1 MINNGIFRPKRLP
14 TATRRVKSTSKP
26 SIDSLMFNK
35 INKQSVI
42 CDSQYFQT
50 SRKTTRPQTSLQLP
64 NKESLFELPQYSN
77 DEETKESK
85 NKDVYYHTKMKLFAK
100 KYSTTM
106 PTHMSTQQS
115 IIKSQPLIQTITK
128 RTTKTNNSL
137 TKSITK
143 KQTIEV
149 VNQQQILQPTTMN
162 INQLFSQIQQI
173 RQEPRLLQ
181 CNLDNIKT
189 TKKILQINLEE
200 IKALYDELAHLDVKF
215 MKMTADTEVFIHNL
229 YADKNKFL
237 KIKDNVLTEH
247 QLQFLTDQLKIK
259 RELLEQGQSFDSINF
274 DEIDKIVQKLIFFER
289 FTKSTRINLV
299 KLGQYIEVPPGEYV
313 FHQGDFGD
321 NLFVILSG
329 SVVVKIEKKFN
340 QFGPIIEQVVSSLY
354 DGQHFGELAMMETTQ
369 KGSEEVLE
377 EKLENINIKS
387 LKEVKEQLI
396 KQQLQDLGQQDEAF
410 QKQKIKEL
418 QRQNT
423 NIINLVKEDNIKEKH
438 YIMNLANNDE
448 LGQSSG
454 LTKSNNI
461 QYKKVDKVQQ
471 RKASIQASETCHLL
485 AISREN
491 FKNILMV
498 LMQDELEQKI
508 KMLKSLRFFKQ
519 IQPFVLIP
527 LANQLIP
534 QRFHLDEVLVKEGD
548 ILEYMYIIYKGSC
561 NKELNYQNIFEKKK
575 QNRKSYRYYQEH
587 PKKVIHNEPQ
597 DYLSCLTQDGDITYK
612 IPDYA
617 VCNNNNG
624 YIQYQKSYI
633 YKKLYPGDIIF
644 GRVLTGL
651 RLEGDKGTDRARMTV
666 VSSSSTTIVY
676 KISLKLIQ
684 FCPEFLIEHLTNQLL
699 VYKEVDLIEKSEL
712 NQEIRQIYSKNSNI
726 MKDQAQLLSDIEEK
740 QRKLD
745 LQEYYKRN
753 KLRKPQNEK
762 KQDLLNLEWELF
774 KEKVMVQQLLYNKV
788 SN

>member
-1 MINNGIFRPKRLP
+1 MEDLDQEDYQQQQKD
-14 TATRRVKSTSKP
+14 
-26 SIDSLMFNK
+26 IDSLMFNN
-35 INKQSVI
+35 INKQSI
-42 CDSQYFQT
+42 ISDSQFFKT
-50 SRKTTRPQTSLQLP
+50 SRKTTRPQTALQLP
-64 NKESLFELPQYSN
+64 NKEILFELPLYSN
-77 DEETKESK
+77 DEEIKDSK

-115 IIKSQPLIQTITK
+115 IIKSQPLIQSITK
-128 RTTKTNNSL
+128 RTTKTNNSVS
-137 TKSITK
+137 KPVM
-143 KQTIEV
+143 EV
-149 VNQQQILQPTTMN
+149 VNQQQVLQPTIMN

-173 RQEPRLLQ
+173 RQEPQLMQ
-181 CNLDNIKT
+181 CSLDNHKT
-189 TKKILQINLEE
+189 AKKILQINPEE
-200 IKALYDELAHLDVKF
+200 IKTLYEELAHLDVKF
-215 MKMTADTEVFIHNL
+215 MKMTADTEAFIHNL

-237 KIKDNVLTEH
+237 KIKENVLTEH
-247 QLQFLTDQLKIK
+247 QLIFLIDQLKIK
-259 RELLEQGQSFDSINF
+259 RELLEQGQPFDSINF
-274 DEIDKIVQKLIFFER
+274 DEIDKIVSKLIFFER

-340 QFGPIIEQVVSSLY
+340 RFGPVIEQVVSSLY

-369 KGSEEVLE
+369 KGAEEVLE
-377 EKLENINIKS
+377 EKLENINVKS

-396 KQQLQDLGQQDEAF
+396 KQQLQDLGQQDEAL

-418 QRQNT
+418 QKQNT
-423 NIINLVKEDNIKEKH
+423 NIINLVKTDNVKEKH
-438 YIMNLANNDE
+438 YVMNLANDDE
-448 LGQSSG
+448 DG
-454 LTKSNNI
+454 LSKSNNI
-461 QYKKVDKVQQ
+461 QYKKVDKTQQ

-548 ILEYMYIIYKGSC
+548 LLEYMYILYKGSC
-561 NKELNYQNIFEKKK
+561 NVIRTINTERIKLPDHLRQK
-575 QNRKSYRYYQEH
+575 QNRKSYRYFQEH
-587 PKKVIHNEPQ
+587 PIKITNNVPE

-617 VCNNNNG
+617 VCNSNNG

-633 YKKLYPGDIIF
+633 YKKLYPGDILF

-651 RLEGDKGTDRARMTV
+651 RLEGDKGIDRARMTI
-666 VSSSSTTIVY
+666 VSSSSITIVY
-676 KISLKLIQ
+676 KISLKLLQ

-699 VYKEVDLIEKSEL
+699 IYKEIDLIEPSEL
-712 NQEIRQIYSKNSNI
+712 NQEIKLIFTKNQKTA
-726 MKDQAQLLSDIEEK
+726 KDQAQLLSEIEEK

-762 KQDLLNLEWELF
+762 KQDQRNSEWEQF
-774 KEKVMVQQLLYNKV
+774 KEEVLIQQLLYNKV

>member
-1 MINNGIFRPKRLP
+1 MEFLN
-14 TATRRVKSTSKP
+14 RRDQQQQQED
-26 SIDSLMFNK
+26 IDSLIFNN
-35 INKQSVI
+35 INKQSVA
-42 CDSQYFQT
+42 CDSQFFTT
-50 SRKTTRPQTSLQLP
+50 SRKTTRPQTALQLP
-64 NKESLFELPQYSN
+64 NKDTLFELPLCSN
-77 DEETKESK
+77 DEEIKEPK
-85 NKDVYYHTKMKLFAK
+85 NKDVYFHTKMKLFAK

-115 IIKSQPLIQTITK
+115 IIKSQPLIQSATK
-128 RTTKTNNSL
+128 RTTKTNNSVA
-137 TKSITK
+137 KPVN
-143 KQTIEV
+143 KQTTIEV
-149 VNQQQILQPTTMN
+149 VNQYQVLQPTTMN

-173 RQEPRLLQ
+173 RQEPQYMQ
-181 CNLDNIKT
+181 CNLDNVSKT
-189 TKKILQINLEE
+189 QKILQINPEE
-200 IKALYDELAHLDVKF
+200 VKALYEELAHLDVKF
-215 MKMTADTEVFIHNL
+215 MKMTADTEAFIHNL

-247 QLQFLTDQLKIK
+247 QLIFLTDQLKIK
-259 RELLEQGQSFDSINF
+259 RELLEQGQPFDSINF

-329 SVVVKIEKKFN
+329 SVVVKIEKKFTQN
-340 QFGPIIEQVVSSLY
+340 GPVIEQVVSSLY

-377 EKLENINIKS
+377 EKLENINVRS
-387 LKEVKEQLI
+387 LKEVKDQLI
-396 KQQLQDLGQQDEAF
+396 QQQLQDLGQQDEAL

-423 NIINLVKEDNIKEKH
+423 NIINLVKEDTVKEKH
-438 YIMNLANNDE
+438 YIMNLANDDDE
-448 LGQSSG
+448 LVQSSG

-461 QYKKVDKVQQ
+461 QYKKVDKAQQ

-548 ILEYMYIIYKGSC
+548 LLEFMYILYKGSC
-561 NKELNYQNIFEKKK
+561 NVIRTINTERIKIPEHLRKK

-587 PKKVIHNEPQ
+587 PITITHNTPE

-612 IPDYA
+612 VPDYA
-617 VCNNNNG
+617 VCNSNNG
-624 YIQYQKSYI
+624 YIQYKKSYV
-633 YKKLYPGDIIF
+633 YKKLFPGDIIF

-651 RLEGDKGTDRARMTV
+651 RLEGDKGIDRARMTI

-699 VYKEVDLIEKSEL
+699 IYKEVDLLEQSAL
-712 NQEIRQIYSKNSNI
+712 NQEIKQIYSNNQKI
-726 MKDQAQLLSDIEEK
+726 VKDQAQLLSEIEEK
-740 QRKLD
+740 QRKID

-762 KQDLLNLEWELF
+762 KQDLRNSEWEQF
-774 KEKVMVQQLLYNKV
+774 KEKVVIQQLLYNKV
-788 SN
+788 QN